1 MKKIWKIMLIDNKLI
16 VSSFFSFLFPGIF
29 FKQQIVFM
37 WVSTLNES
45 KALLKIHNG
54 ILGKPKDPSN
64 LEAEIETIKL
74 RINFY

>member
-1 MKKIWKIMLIDNKLI
+1 MLIDNKLI

-45 KALLKIHNG
+45 KALLKIHKYG

-74 RINFY
+74 RINFH